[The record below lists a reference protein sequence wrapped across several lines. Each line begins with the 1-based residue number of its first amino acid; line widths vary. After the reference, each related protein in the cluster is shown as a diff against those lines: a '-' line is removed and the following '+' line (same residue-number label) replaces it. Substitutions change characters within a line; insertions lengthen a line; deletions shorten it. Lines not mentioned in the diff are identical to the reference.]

1 LPEPLYA
8 VCDATESPSFAL
20 YRLLAL
26 RGDGEPGASH
36 TRDVAGRGVLS
47 GLGGER
53 VLCGVT
59 TGIGVATAGGEA
71 VGREI
76 PETGKMRI

>member
-1 LPEPLYA
+1 MPEPLYA

-26 RGDGEPGASH
+26 RGDSEPGASH

-53 VLCGVT
+53 VLRGVT